1 MNMFKRRIT
10 DATEGPT
17 TYIAPSAKLVGKI
30 VGRGTYVFC
39 GSMEGDCDVE
49 GPLTLA
55 EGGRWKGT
63 LRATDVIVAGEVDG
77 DVVATERVEVV
88 GTARITGSLCGHSIA
103 VAEGAVIDGEI
114 KVTSGESPVTFQE
127 KRGS

>member
-10 DATEGPT
+10 DAAQGPT
-17 TYIAPSAKLVGKI
+17 TYIAPSAKVVGKI
-30 VGRGTYVFC
+30 SGRGAYVFC
-39 GSMEGDCDVE
+39 GSAEGECEVE

-55 EGGRWKGT
+55 EGARWKGT

-77 DVVATERVEVV
+77 DVIATDRVEIAS
-88 GTARITGSLCGHSIA
+88 TARISGSLAGSSIA

-114 KVTSGESPVTFQE
+114 KVTSGETPVTFQE
-127 KRGS
+127 KRES